1 MRMTALFCLLAVAT
15 APGGEIAYV
24 DLAVGRGGA
33 VHVADTK
40 GGAVRLVGPGAEDGA
55 PFWSPDGDWIA
66 FEVSTPEGRRI
77 HVVRGDG
84 GDGRTLPGGPWCTA
98 PAWST
103 DGARLLYIESPSPG
117 APGVL
122 RVMEL
127 NTGEVTTW
135 GNGAPGLMQP
145 VWMPFSELMK
155 ALNPKQ
161 PIEIEGIDVP
171 RFREEARMSLA
182 QVLSK
187 TPPEAALAIRALPEL
202 SQGNALV
209 RTELVLVSRS
219 VILPLLRVADP
230 ARAKLKASLWAIAPN
245 WTDVSFGPAGDSS
258 RAFGRRALEEP
269 GETSRIAF
277 ESNEGGDREI
287 LLLHKRGV
295 ANISNHRAADWNP
308 VWSPDGDNLAF
319 ESFRGGTRGIY
330 NVYADTAHV
339 KPLAVAEGAGCWSP
353 AWSPDGEHLAFIS
366 DRDGVPT
373 LFTVESDGGAW
384 KLVAPDGGPQ
394 AAPAWRPRPE

>member
-1 MRMTALFCLLAVAT
+1 MRVSALICLLAATT
-15 APGGEIAYV
+15 APGGEIAYI
-24 DLAVGRGGA
+24 DLASGVGGA
-33 VHVADTK
+33 VHVADTES
-40 GGAVRLVGPGAEDGA
+40 GATRLVGPGAEDGA
-55 PFWSPDGDWIA
+55 PVWSPAGDWLA
-66 FEVSTPEGRRI
+66 FEVSTLEGRRI
-77 HVVRGDG
+77 HVVRADG
-84 GDGRTLPGGPWCTA
+84 GDGRTLAGGPWCTA

-103 DGARLLYIESPSPG
+103 DGARLLYVESPSPG

-122 RVMEL
+122 RVLEL
-127 NTGEVTTW
+127 NTGVATTW

-155 ALNPKQ
+155 AMHPDQ
-161 PIEIEGIDVP
+161 PIEIEGMSVP
-171 RFREEARMSLA
+171 RFLDEARMSLA

-202 SQGNALV
+202 SQGGGMV

-219 VILPLLRVADP
+219 EILPLLRVADP
-230 ARAKLKASLWAIAPN
+230 ARAKLKASLWSVAPN
-245 WTDVSFGPAGDSS
+245 WTDMSFGPAPEVSP
-258 RAFGRRALEEP
+258 AFGGRALEKP
-269 GETSRIAF
+269 GATSRIAF

-339 KPLAVAEGAGCWSP
+339 RPLAVAEGAGCWSP
-353 AWSPDGEHLAFIS
+353 TWSPDGERIAFIS
-366 DRDGVPT
+366 DRDGAPT
-373 LFTVESDGGAW
+373 LYLVETDGGTW
-384 KLVAPDGGPQ
+384 KTVVSEGGPQ
-394 AAPAWRPRPE
+394 AAPAWRPGSE